1 MMLFIEPP
9 CSKTS
14 LGNPYCPLV
23 LDVQLPAIR
32 VRLNAEN
39 SIGAIAQKLV
49 GKLKKDCLS

>member
-32 VRLNAEN
+32 VYP
-39 SIGAIAQKLV
+39 
-49 GKLKKDCLS
+49 

>member
-32 VRLNAEN
+32 VICKRCIPYI
-39 SIGAIAQKLV
+39 SR
-49 GKLKKDCLS
+49 DF

>member
-32 VRLNAEN
+32 V
-39 SIGAIAQKLV
+39 
-49 GKLKKDCLS
+49 CCH